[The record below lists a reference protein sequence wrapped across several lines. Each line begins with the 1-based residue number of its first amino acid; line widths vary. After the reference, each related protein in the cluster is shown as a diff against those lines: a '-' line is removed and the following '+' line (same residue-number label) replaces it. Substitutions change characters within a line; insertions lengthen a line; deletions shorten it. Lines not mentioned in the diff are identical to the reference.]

1 MRAVSSRPDSRSM
14 ATSRRICRT
23 CASRLFR
30 SSFIRAVAIFASVL
44 LKEDTENPKP
54 KDETDTRQAQKEG
67 KYLPILQRRSQEMET
82 SRRRKRMEDAEP
94 FRGVE
99 AAAEDSGC
107 TRSHQ
112 LPDRSNGRRFGLR
125 SHFDCSSNRRRRWSE
140 RVREKE
146 RAEWGRRAAL
156 FEGAELQ
163 R

>member
-44 LKEDTENPKP
+44 LKEDTETPKP
-54 KDETDTRQAQKEG
+54 KDEKRHTR
-67 KYLPILQRRSQEMET
+67 S
-82 SRRRKRMEDAEP
+82 RKRSPDLAKKKREESTKEDAEP

-99 AAAEDSGC
+99 AAAEDGGC
-107 TRSHQ
+107 ARSHQ

-125 SHFDCSSNRRRRWSE
+125 SHFDCGSNSRRRWSE

-146 RAEWGRRAAL
+146 RAEWGRRAAF